1 MQCTYKVDLELFQ
14 GPLDLLL
21 HLIEKQEL
29 NIYDIPIAVITEQ
42 YLAYI
47 QNLDELD
54 LDFAC
59 DFLVMAATLLSI
71 KAKMLLPKPKK
82 EIIHEEMEDDDPRH
96 ALVQHLLSYK
106 KIKEAAQILKGI
118 EKQQRLKVSRPIDR
132 EHLISILFPEFP
144 VTGLGVDEL
153 LKALE
158 KLLKETEPEK
168 AHIIHKQY
176 FIKNQMAV
184 ILTNI
189 KKRQRLL
196 FQELFASRPSI
207 AEIIVTFLALLE
219 LSKLQKVKVIQED
232 VFGQITILKN

>member
-1 MQCTYKVDLELFQ
+1 MLCTYKVDLDLFQ

-42 YLAYI
+42 YLAYM
-47 QNLDELD
+47 QNIEELD

-71 KAKMLLPKPKK
+71 KAKMLLPKPKT
-82 EIIHEEMEDDDPRH
+82 ETLQEGVETDPRH
-96 ALVQHLLSYK
+96 ALVQHLLTYK
-106 KIKEAAQILKGI
+106 KIKEAAQLFKNI
-118 EKQQRLKVSRPIDR
+118 EKQQRLKISRPIDK
-132 EHLISILFPEFP
+132 EHIVSILFPEFP
-144 VTGLGVDEL
+144 VTGLGVAEL

-158 KLLKETEPEK
+158 RLIKEAEPEK
-168 AHIIHKQY
+168 SHMVQKRQY
-176 FIKNQMAV
+176 FIKNQMAL

-196 FQELFASRPSI
+196 FQELFISRPSI

-219 LSKLQKVKVIQED
+219 LSKLQKVKVIQDD